1 MDKIIFTFINNPITL
16 GMIMHTIKSGY
27 KLESPIGARVIIN
40 GREVDYFS
48 GTGYLGL
55 QNHPVVLQAAVDC
68 IQRYGLSTAS
78 SRGGYG
84 EHPVYSMLE
93 KEICKTFD
101 TEKALLLPS
110 GYMGM
115 SVLIQVD
122 GTPKDH
128 LFIDSDAHFSVWD
141 AVTAANKPI
150 TLFRHLNPA
159 SLLEKI
165 KIELLPGEIPVVVSD
180 GVFPISGEIAPLPE
194 YLEIL
199 KAYNGRIYLDDAH
212 GMGVLGNH
220 GRGILDYFNIH
231 LENCSVAGTLSKA
244 LGGYGG
250 IITGAAK
257 WIDHLEKNS
266 SICAGASPPA
276 IVTAAASARALSIAR
291 ENPQLRENL
300 WANVKQARTGLNSLG
315 WDLPDTPVPILC
327 LPQHK
332 KHNLERLREQL
343 FEKGFAIPHVRGYTS
358 TPPGGALRIAIFAN
372 HTAEQIDRLIST
384 LNGLM

>member
-1 MDKIIFTFINNPITL
+1 
-16 GMIMHTIKSGY
+16 MHTIKSGY

-55 QNHPVVLQAAVDC
+55 QNHPTVLQAAVDC
-68 IQRYGLSTAS
+68 IRQYGLSTAS

-115 SVLIQVD
+115 AVLIQVD
-122 GTPKDH
+122 GTDSDH

-141 AVTAANKPI
+141 AATAAIKPI
-150 TLFRHLNPA
+150 TPFRHLNPD
-159 SLLEKI
+159 SLLKKI
-165 KIELLPGEIPVVVSD
+165 QIELLHGEIPVVISD

-212 GMGVLGNH
+212 GMGVLG
-220 GRGILDYFNIH
+220 
-231 LENCSVAGTLSKA
+231 
-244 LGGYGG
+244 
-250 IITGAAK
+250 
-257 WIDHLEKNS
+257 DH
-266 SICAGASPPA
+266 
-276 IVTAAASARALSIAR
+276 
-291 ENPQLRENL
+291 
-300 WANVKQARTGLNSLG
+300 
-315 WDLPDTPVPILC
+315 
-327 LPQHK
+327 
-332 KHNLERLREQL
+332 
-343 FEKGFAIPHVRGYTS
+343 
-358 TPPGGALRIAIFAN
+358 
-372 HTAEQIDRLIST
+372 
-384 LNGLM
+384 